1 MAIHPFGNLQDGRA
15 VSAIRLRHPGGL
27 SLTLLD
33 YGATLHSLSVP
44 ISAGQ
49 IEVLPSY
56 PDLAGYETGKFY
68 LNPAIGRFANRIA
81 GGQFSIGEESF
92 QVSCNEGA
100 NMLHGGN
107 AGFDR
112 RIWEIEQASAITAV
126 LHYSSP
132 DGEEGFPGQVEVRAE
147 YTIASRDTLIITYSA
162 TANRPTPVNLTQHL
176 YFNLSGRPS
185 ASILDHTL
193 RIAGAAFLP
202 VLEDL
207 IPTGEI
213 RSVDGGALDLRVA
226 RRIGDV
232 IAGNDPQILQAGG
245 LDFNWVLDTT
255 AETQVELYS
264 PESGLTLSISTDQ
277 PGMQVYSGQK
287 LTAPFVRYGALALE
301 PQGFPDAPN
310 HAGFPDR
317 ILRPGQTYWSRN
329 VYRFQDSYATK

>member
-1 MAIHPFGNLQDGRA
+1 MTILPFGTLQEGRA
-15 VSAIRLRHPGGL
+15 VNAVKLKHPGGL
-27 SLTLLD
+27 ALTLLD

-44 ISAGQ
+44 VSGGQ
-49 IEVLPSY
+49 IEVLPNY
-56 PDLAGYETGKFY
+56 PDLAGYESGKFF

-81 GGQFSIGEESF
+81 NGRFSIGGEGF

-107 AGFDR
+107 MGFDR
-112 RIWEIEQASAITAV
+112 RMWEIEQASAITAV
-126 LHYSSP
+126 LHYVSP

-162 TANRPTPVNLTQHL
+162 TSNRATPVNLTQHL
-176 YFNLSGRPS
+176 YFNLSGQAS

-193 RIAGAAFLP
+193 RIAGPAFLP
-202 VLEDL
+202 VREDL

-213 RSVDGGALDLRVA
+213 CPVDGGALDLRQA

-232 IAGNDPQILQAGG
+232 IAADDPQIKQAGG
-245 LDFNWVLDTT
+245 LDFNWVLDTA

-264 PESGLTLSISTDQ
+264 PESALTLSISTDQ

-287 LTAPFVRYGALALE
+287 LTAPFVTYGALALE
-301 PQGFPDAPN
+301 PQGFPDSPN
-310 HAGFPDR
+310 HPGFPDR

-329 VYRFQDSYATK
+329 VYRFRDSRAAK